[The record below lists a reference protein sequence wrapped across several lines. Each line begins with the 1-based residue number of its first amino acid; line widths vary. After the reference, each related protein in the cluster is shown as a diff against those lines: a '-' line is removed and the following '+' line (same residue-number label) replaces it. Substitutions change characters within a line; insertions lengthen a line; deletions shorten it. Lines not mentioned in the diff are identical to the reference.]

1 MYSQGTQ
8 DNGGTVADRTQTYMG
23 LGAAYVLAPGMTLFA
38 NYNQI
43 SDENIPTAAPTKTG
57 ATLVSFGAGDNT
69 RDITVLVAGV
79 RIAF

>member
-1 MYSQGTQ
+1 
-8 DNGGTVADRTQTYMG
+8 
-23 LGAAYVLAPGMTLFA
+23 MTLFA

-43 SDENIPTAAPTKTG
+43 SDENIPNLGTATSPTKTG
-57 ATLVSFGAGDNT
+57 AKVFEFGTNDKT